1 MASHVPVQIDGDG
14 TAEINVSNYKGL
26 KRIESDRIRGGFCLV
41 MAECLSAKAKK
52 LWKQLSKWGKDFDL
66 EQWNF
71 LAEFLELQDK
81 IKAKGAVAKTDA
93 KKEPILPD
101 FTFIKDLVAG
111 RYDNCLSFEKR
122 GIEIKV
128 WKVKYYRAFF

>member
-1 MASHVPVQIDGDG
+1 
-14 TAEINVSNYKGL
+14 
-26 KRIESDRIRGGFCLV
+26 

-93 KKEPILPD
+93 KKSLYSLISHSLRTWLQEIL
-101 FTFIKDLVAG
+101 
-111 RYDNCLSFEKR
+111 DNCLSFEKR

-128 WKVKYYRAFF
+128 WKVKTTGLSSDAISPATMVILDSFIGIGTQLKTESTREINNCFCMRPD